1 MAGLLAGLVF
11 FGRGLFTSAYNYIKR
26 KLIFSITVEEEQL
39 RLYYFLNNFLY
50 QNYNTQFKNVLAV
63 ECGVNSVMKMP
74 GDVFD
79 DSYGGYGID
88 SKKAKK
94 NKYKLTFVQH
104 NDLYYVKFQ
113 DT

>member
-11 FGRGLFTSAYNYIKR
+11 FGRRLFTSAYNYIKR
-26 KLIFSITVEEEQL
+26 KLIFSITVEEEQQ

-74 GDVFD
+74 GDVFE
-79 DSYGGYGID
+79 DSYGID

-94 NKYKLTFVQH
+94 NKYKLMFVQH

-113 DT
+113 GT